1 MSHKQTILSLPLH
14 NFAAQYEN
22 LLRNLLPMPTSGK
35 MAELLFA
42 INSRNTGY
50 ELWSLGSTQTAL
62 SI

>member
-42 INSRNTGY
+42 INSSNAG
-50 ELWSLGSTQTAL
+50 
-62 SI
+62 